1 MSVDLSRNGQE
12 IKAACSEV
20 VSDDNDMM
28 IMIMMMIPQVSEKN
42 ETDWAMFGYEGQ
54 SNVIK
59 VVSTGQRFVFR
70 HHSF

>member
-1 MSVDLSRNGQE
+1 MGRRSRQPAVKWSV
-12 IKAACSEV
+12 IK
-20 VSDDNDMM
+20 M
-28 IMIMMMIPQVSEKN
+28 IMIMIMMMMMIPQVSEKN

-70 HHSF
+70 HHSV

>member
-1 MSVDLSRNGQE
+1 MGRRSRQPAVKWSVYM
-12 IKAACSEV
+12 
-20 VSDDNDMM
+20 MM
-28 IMIMMMIPQVSEKN
+28 IIIMMMMIPQVSEKN